1 MAFKML
7 KIFHTADVHL
17 GLKFSSYPESV
28 SKQLSEARFET
39 FDTLVKTANEQ
50 HCHLFVVAGDL
61 FDHLRVPQRDILR
74 AAKILGQFSGVV
86 AVLPG
91 NHDYVTSQEDDLWK
105 IFQSARQDRLL
116 VLTER
121 RPYSLHDFDLD
132 ACIYAAPCQNKHSK
146 THAVGWITESPRQN
160 ACFQIGLAHG
170 SFEGLTPDTEGDY
183 YPMKKED
190 LTRSELDLWLMGHIH
205 LQFPPRAGESDR
217 IFYPATPEPD
227 GFDCR
232 HEGKA
237 WIIELTEN
245 TSKTSPDTSRPSR
258 KQIRTQSLSTGKY
271 RFHHEALRNIQSLQD
286 IELLKDRFHSTEYRK
301 MLLKL
306 SLQGTLPRD
315 DYSQFMTHL
324 DQLKTQFLYL
334 EPDTSCVTLRLTPED
349 IEREFTQDAF
359 PYLLLSQLAQ
369 NQEDC
374 DALQIAYELMKG
386 APQQGDPQ

>member
-146 THAVGWITESPRQN
+146 THAVGWITDSPRQN

-183 YPMKKED
+183 YPMKKISHAQSSTSGSWVISISNFLLEQENLIGSSTQPLPNQTD
-190 LTRSELDLWLMGHIH
+190 LIAVMKEKPGSLNS
-205 LQFPPRAGESDR
+205 QK
-217 IFYPATPEPD
+217 TPQ
-227 GFDCR
+227 
-232 HEGKA
+232 K
-237 WIIELTEN
+237 
-245 TSKTSPDTSRPSR
+245 
-258 KQIRTQSLSTGKY
+258 
-271 RFHHEALRNIQSLQD
+271 
-286 IELLKDRFHSTEYRK
+286 
-301 MLLKL
+301 
-306 SLQGTLPRD
+306 
-315 DYSQFMTHL
+315 
-324 DQLKTQFLYL
+324 
-334 EPDTSCVTLRLTPED
+334 
-349 IEREFTQDAF
+349 
-359 PYLLLSQLAQ
+359 LAQ
-369 NQEDC
+369 TRAVLPEN
-374 DALQIAYELMKG
+374 KF
-386 APQQGDPQ
+386 APNPSPPESTAFIMNH